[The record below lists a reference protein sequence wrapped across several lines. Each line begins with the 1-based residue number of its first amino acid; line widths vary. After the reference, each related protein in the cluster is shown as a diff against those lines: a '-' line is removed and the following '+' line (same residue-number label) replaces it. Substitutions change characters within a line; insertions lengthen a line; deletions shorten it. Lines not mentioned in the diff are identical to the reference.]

1 MVQDVD
7 TDPAPRSLPFPPLTK
22 SHILACSYHSWHPHF
37 RLHSPK
43 ARLVPLSQPF
53 LDYLRADGIVLPP
66 DDNALNDDDGSRF
79 SEPDNNDSISISNS
93 NSGSESDDEEEEDTD
108 PSDAWPEIHSAIRST
123 IASLGGAVLPK
134 LNWSAPKD
142 ATWMSATN
150 DMTCRSA
157 NDVYLLLKSS
167 DFITHD
173 LEHAFDDCVDDDDDD
188 DDDDVDNRNPPI
200 PYHLVLRKR
209 FEINPALEFR
219 CFVRNRQLLA
229 ISQRDMNHFDFLADL
244 APRFKSLISDFLHD
258 VVLPSFDFAGQPN
271 FVLDLYISI
280 SQTQTRTAGL
290 PLTFDPEL
298 RLVRRDDPEAYSF
311 ASTKYSAHKL
321 PKDVVDASMTP
332 SAMIAMMEE
341 WQRVMRRSPGEAED
355 SD

>member
-1 MVQDVD
+1 MAKDDHSDSV
-7 TDPAPRSLPFPPLTK
+7 PRSLPFPPLTT
-22 SHILACSYHSWHPHF
+22 SHILACSYHSWHQHF

-66 DDNALNDDDGSRF
+66 DDNDLLDDD
-79 SEPDNNDSISISNS
+79 
-93 NSGSESDDEEEEDTD
+93 D
-108 PSDAWPEIHSAIRST
+108 PSEAWPEIHSGIRST
-123 IASLGGAVLPK
+123 ISSLGGAVLPK

-142 ATWMSATN
+142 ATFMSATN
-150 DMTCRSA
+150 DMTCRTA

-173 LEHAFDDCVDDDDDD
+173 LEHAFDDCVDV
-188 DDDDVDNRNPPI
+188 DVDVDPTLKNESYSSSSSSSTI
-200 PYHLVLRKR
+200 PYHLVLRKK

-219 CFVRNRQLLA
+219 CFVRNRHLLA
-229 ISQRDMNHFDFLADL
+229 ISQRDMNHFDFLFEL

-258 VVLPSFDFAGQPN
+258 VVLPRFAE
-271 FVLDLYISI
+271 L
-280 SQTQTRTAGL
+280 
-290 PLTFDPEL
+290 FDPEL

-341 WQRVMRRSPGEAED
+341 WQRVMHRRPDEAED